1 VNIKD
6 LSFLADHVSTIDGRR
21 PERLDE
27 VQARIRTA
35 RRRRATGAVGG
46 AAALAAAVV
55 AIAAVVPGMNERSG
69 GPVDEPP
76 LPTVSSPVDEPEGQ
90 TAIPADFGP
99 QDVVHGNVLIGSAT
113 SKPGDTQLS
122 ANLPYFDTPYAVVV
136 GYCRGGEDIWWVAN
150 GTYGQCS
157 PDAALEPTPP
167 EEFQPIGNAP
177 SPLPEA
183 ASDQEFFAVM
193 YLTAPLSAKARHCIE
208 NSPDPDLTADC
219 LDSNDVT
226 LLKHA
231 DAAFGFTAYVH
242 SAPDSVLGPVPVGFE
257 ALANLDGTDY
267 LFTRGVAS
275 APGADRLAAYLDVSE
290 HPRLLMLAV
299 KGKGI
304 GGFGSAE
311 LLVDGQPAQFPEI
324 APGSPWR
331 WGFGEL
337 AARAVVPPGSHNVTV
352 DLPAGARAEL
362 LVYEAGI
369 QP

>member
-1 VNIKD
+1 
-6 LSFLADHVSTIDGRR
+6 
-21 PERLDE
+21 
-27 VQARIRTA
+27 
-35 RRRRATGAVGG
+35 
-46 AAALAAAVV
+46 
-55 AIAAVVPGMNERSG
+55 
-69 GPVDEPP
+69 
-76 LPTVSSPVDEPEGQ
+76 
-90 TAIPADFGP
+90 
-99 QDVVHGNVLIGSAT
+99 VHGNVPIGSAT

-122 ANLPYFDTPYAVVV
+122 ADLPYFDTPYAAVV
-136 GYCRGGEDIWWVAN
+136 GYCRGGEDVWWVAN

-183 ASDQEFFAVM
+183 PSDQEFSADM

-219 LDSNDVT
+219 LDSNEVT

-231 DAAFGFTAYVH
+231 DATFGFTAYVH
-242 SAPDSVLGPVPVGFE
+242 SAPDAVHDPFVGFE

-267 LFTRGVAS
+267 LFNRGVAS
-275 APGADRLAAYLDVSE
+275 APGAGTLAAYLDVSE

-299 KGKGI
+299 KGGQGL
-304 GGFGSAE
+304 GGAQ
-311 LLVDGQPAQFPEI
+311 LLVDGRPAEFPEI
-324 APGSPWR
+324 APGSPWH
-331 WGFGEL
+331 WGFGEIVG
-337 AARAVVPPGSHNVTV
+337 RAVVPPGSHNVTV
-352 DLPAGARAEL
+352 DLPEGARAEL